1 MNSAAQMLTGG
12 VLLIAIAFAAGELKG
27 FRFAAVS
34 AKTWLALVYLIV
46 AGSIAAFTAYI
57 WLLHYESPTKVGTY
71 AYVNPVVAVAIGYW
85 FGGESVGAR
94 TLMGTA
100 LILVSVITIN
110 MGSTLAKQRADS
122 EVPRFKSEVEEAG

>member
-1 MNSAAQMLTGG
+1 MLTGG